1 MNLFAGTPTV
11 LDSNGQKYLAGWDK
25 HGYFTIQMV
34 ELLDVES
41 AINAK
46 GEETI
51 EYEGTDY
58 IPKPVG
64 EYPNTSVP
72 ADAADEVA
80 RLIQEGP

>member
-1 MNLFAGTPTV
+1 MFVGEPTV

-34 ELLDVES
+34 ELLAVES
-41 AINAK
+41 AINAE
-46 GEETI
+46 GESTI
-51 EYEGTDY
+51 EYEGTEY

-64 EYPNTSVP
+64 DYPNTSFP

-80 RLIQEGP
+80 ELIQEGP